1 MMQTPNHVAGSDR
14 VEIVG
19 GGTIYPTPSDGF
31 LDELNFPLTSQLAKF
46 LGLTDPIVDQNANPY
61 SVLTMKSGYVILES
75 RTIEEDRGC
84 VTHGLYRA
92 VPSRHIE
99 DLHEILRVMAQ
110 VHHEGC
116 HRTWERAR
124 ARAKKILAEAAER
137 Y

>member
-1 MMQTPNHVAGSDR
+1 MMQTSNHATGSR
-14 VEIVG
+14 QVEIIG
-19 GGTIYPTPSDGF
+19 GGTIYPTPNDNF
-31 LDELNFPLTSQLAKF
+31 LDELNFPLTEQLAKF
-46 LGLTDPIVDQNANPY
+46 LGLTDPIIDQNGNPY

-75 RTIEEDRGC
+75 RTVEEGRGL

-99 DLHEILRVMAQ
+99 DLHEILRVMAE
-110 VHHEGC
+110 VHHDGC

-124 ARAKKILAEAAER
+124 ARAKKILAEAAAR